1 MTYSA
6 DFGGLHPGLKPYAE
20 YAMQIANY
28 NGIKPVV
35 TSVARTWADQAKLY
49 ARYIAGQS
57 KYPANAP
64 GDSAHQP
71 RTVAGLEGALAFDSV
86 VPDAQ
91 LATWTAI
98 RRYVGF
104 RVPENDLIHAELP
117 EWRSYV

>member
-1 MTYSA
+1 
-6 DFGGLHPGLKPYAE
+6 
-20 YAMQIANY
+20 MQIASY

-86 VPDAQ
+86 VPDEQ

-117 EWRSYV
+117 EWRTYV